1 MDGQDREL
9 HGQAVDGS
17 SRGTCNYPSPDVAR
31 SHAHSA
37 ANLCPRPT
45 TQLEART
52 RRAASC
58 AATRRRG
65 GYCTTRWSRC
75 SFTTSAFIHATGRVR
90 RGKVLRR
97 GTGDAV
103 GQGPGPW
110 RRVAPQIDRHRVLG
124 LRECTRR
131 MSWAP
136 TLLFYFHKY
145 DLASRLHKLFLIT
158 FKVFKRVAVGP
169 ALLPPLTTESPTTHN
184 CPALLPF

>member
-1 MDGQDREL
+1 MEQDREL

-45 TQLEART
+45 TQLQART
-52 RRAASC
+52 RRAAWC

-103 GQGPGPW
+103 GQGAVLRQG
-110 RRVAPQIDRHRVLG
+110 DRHRVLG
-124 LRECTRR
+124 QRECTRR
-131 MSWAP
+131 MSWGP

-145 DLASRLHKLFLIT
+145 DLTSRLQVFLIN
-158 FKVFKRVAVGP
+158 FIFFLSRSGP
-169 ALLPPLTTESPTTHN
+169 CLP
-184 CPALLPF
+184 